1 MNPSAYN
8 LNDEDQVTYFGET
21 DARNR
26 RLRFG
31 IKRKDRAKHLY
42 AIGKTGMG
50 KSTLLENLA
59 VQDILNGEG
68 LCFLDPHGKSAD
80 LLLEYVPEHRIKDV
94 IYFAPFDMEHPV
106 SFNVMEDVGPEQRYL
121 VASGMMSAFKK
132 IWVDAWSARM
142 EYILGNIMLAL
153 LEYPGSTLVAVN
165 RMLTDK
171 DFRKE
176 VVNHISDP
184 SVKSFWVNE
193 YANYTEKF
201 AAEAAPAIQ
210 NKVGQFVANP
220 LIRNIIGQP
229 KSSFDIRDVMDN
241 RKILIINLSKGR
253 VGEANANLLGSM
265 LITKIYLGAMSRA
278 DLNEKQLEAAP
289 NFYLYVDEFQSF
301 ANESFAD
308 ILSEARKYKLSLA
321 IAHQYIEQM
330 SDEVR
335 AAVFGN
341 VGTMVTYRVG
351 AYDAEILEKEFAPY
365 FLAEDIVALQKYQM
379 YLKLMIDG
387 VTSPPFSAAGM
398 APIPR
403 SEINYT
409 NDILASSRSLYA
421 RPRQQVED
429 ELLEWIQKKF
439 GSGGGGGNG
448 GGGSGG
454 GSGGGGA
461 SAGSSMGG
469 TREGGSGRSSSGN
482 SGASRG
488 ASEGRS
494 AGGSNSSS
502 GYSSHS
508 GSSNFSGGER
518 RIPSS
523 STSSSAG
530 GDRRINS
537 GGSGASG
544 RPSESSSSGN
554 SGAAST
560 ASAAGA
566 SRNYSS
572 SASAISSNSSIAP
585 RNPQQ
590 GVAQGSNQSSG
601 AGVAR
606 QVQSQGQPRDQPRV
620 AVPGQSQ
627 TQPQGQSSDTRAAF
641 SMQRTPQSGAN
652 QQGSNPSSSVRQS
665 DAPRGYTSRPAGMS
679 TSVEGNEREQELR
692 KAMSLSYLKPEPAP
706 HPKHEK
712 TPKPENIAALR
723 EALLSV
729 MKTEGMTVSSP
740 ASAAAS
746 VPPLANAA
754 MAHASLA
761 DASPATGPASV
772 ETSSQANSHA
782 YLQPHS
788 QSQNS
793 SQTHSSV
800 EKDQG
805 QDSQK
810 ESSRESKTAH
820 SAHAAHV
827 AHHIKPESAPR
838 SENFEG
844 NNEASRE
851 TNHGASYGESK
862 KEESSKEVGEDVLKN
877 VFED

>member
-1 MNPSAYN
+1 MNPSLDH

-94 IYFAPFDMEHPV
+94 IYFAPFDMEYPV

-308 ILSEARKYKLSLA
+308 ILSEARKYKLSLS

-330 SDEVR
+330 TEEVR

-351 AYDAEILEKEFAPY
+351 AYDAEILEKEFAPH

-409 NDILASSRSLYA
+409 NDILASSRALYA
-421 RPRQQVED
+421 KPRQQVED
-429 ELLEWIQKKF
+429 ELLAWIQKKF
-439 GSGGGGGNG
+439 GGSSGSSGGGGSNSGGGNG
-448 GGGSGG
+448 SGGNGASSGGNSNGGASGGGNGTSSNGGNNSDRSRGSSQGGGSFSGSRS
-454 GSGGGGA
+454 SGGAQRDGRTVN
-461 SAGSSMGG
+461 SAQSSSQNSYRGSVPQ
-469 TREGGSGRSSSGN
+469 GSNRSSSGGGRD
-482 SGASRG
+482 SRPASTAPVSDRNR
-488 ASEGRS
+488 ATSTTP
-494 AGGSNSSS
+494 SST
-502 GYSSHS
+502 
-508 GSSNFSGGER
+508 N
-518 RIPSS
+518 SS
-523 STSSSAG
+523 STSSSLSLNNTRPNVQDSLG
-530 GDRRINS
+530 GPPTSQGPANSAPRSQNIAS
-537 GGSGASG
+537 GGMSGTISGAMSEIVSG
-544 RPSESSSSGN
+544 STDGTSPQNARQSG
-554 SGAAST
+554 
-560 ASAAGA
+560 
-566 SRNYSS
+566 
-572 SASAISSNSSIAP
+572 
-585 RNPQQ
+585 Q
-590 GVAQGSNQSSG
+590 QSS
-601 AGVAR
+601 
-606 QVQSQGQPRDQPRV
+606 QQFQ
-620 AVPGQSQ
+620 Q
-627 TQPQGQSSDTRAAF
+627 T
-641 SMQRTPQSGAN
+641 
-652 QQGSNPSSSVRQS
+652 
-665 DAPRGYTSRPAGMS
+665 
-679 TSVEGNEREQELR
+679 GNERESELR
-692 KAMSLSYLKPEPAP
+692 KAMSLSYLKTEAPAP
-706 HPKHEK
+706 KPEK
-712 TPKPENIAALR
+712 IPKPENIAALR

-729 MKTEGMTVSSP
+729 MKNEGMTTAQTVPSVTVSSSTPAP
-740 ASAAAS
+740 ASE
-746 VPPLANAA
+746 NK
-754 MAHASLA
+754 
-761 DASPATGPASV
+761 
-772 ETSSQANSHA
+772 Q
-782 YLQPHS
+782 QPVS
-788 QSQNS
+788 INS
-793 SQTHSSV
+793 SMNQSVHVTKNVLDEKV
-800 EKDQG
+800 EKEVFSKKDMH
-805 QDSQK
+805 K
-810 ESSRESKTAH
+810 ESNSVKNIRE
-820 SAHAAHV
+820 V
-827 AHHIKPESAPR
+827 NES
-838 SENFEG
+838 
-844 NNEASRE
+844 
-851 TNHGASYGESK
+851 
-862 KEESSKEVGEDVLKN
+862 DLKDI
-877 VFED
+877 FAE